1 MTRSSSTRSK
11 PSVGVGLWAHAG
23 EMNLIPGAIA
33 RIDDRIGA
41 VTTCGKIVGISSGP
55 TGQEVIAGS
64 AIERIRATLAKQG
77 IVAAE
82 AKEGVVPARGVEHV
96 VSTAASSDGVHVVVS
111 TITDQSIVHCCCYRL

>member
-1 MTRSSSTRSK
+1 
-11 PSVGVGLWAHAG
+11 
-23 EMNLIPGAIA
+23 LISDAIA

-41 VTTCGKIVGISSGP
+41 VTTCGKIVRISFGP

-96 VSTAASSDGVHVVVS
+96 VSTAASSDGVHVVVF
-111 TITDQSIVHCCCYRL
+111 TITDQSIVHAVATGYDVERRINTGNLIEGEKSQGIGRV